1 MFRWAEHVDAD
12 HVQRVRD
19 ALDALPA
26 AIPEIR
32 RYVHGSDVGVSEGSF
47 DYVVVADFD
56 SVADWRV
63 YREHPT
69 HLLMIEELITGH
81 VAERAAVQYQTG
93 THDTHAAP
101 AFHLPAAGPVA
112 GEDDWDD
119 DELME
124 RARRAASERMHALLA
139 EPDDT

>member
-32 RYVHGSDVGVSEGSF
+32 QYVHGSDVGVSEGSF

-56 SVADWRV
+56 TVADWRV

-69 HLLMIEELITGH
+69 HLVMIEELITGH
-81 VAERAAVQYQTG
+81 VAERAVVQYQTG
-93 THDTHAAP
+93 THDAHAAP
-101 AFHLPAAGPVA
+101 AFASPVPTD
-112 GEDDWDD
+112 DDWDD

-124 RARRAASERMHALLA
+124 RARRAAMESMQALLA
-139 EPDDT
+139 EPDDA

>member
-1 MFRWAEHVDAD
+1 MFRWADHVDAD

-32 RYVHGSDVGVSEGSF
+32 QYVHGNDVGVSEGSF

-56 SVADWRV
+56 NVHDWRI

-69 HLLMIEELITGH
+69 HLVMIEELITGH
-81 VAERAAVQYQTG
+81 VAERAVVQYQTG
-93 THDTHAAP
+93 THDSHAVPSFAVSP
-101 AFHLPAAGPVA
+101 PI
-112 GEDDWDD
+112 DDEWDD
-119 DELME
+119 AELME
-124 RARRAASERMHALLA
+124 RARRAAMADMEALLA
-139 EPDDT
+139 EPDDV